1 MNKDEN
7 PMKPR
12 HLPKIALFLALAATF
27 LCNPAS
33 AKEYLIEAVL
43 FETVAGRDASA
54 AGLYYPRQSGGL
66 RLGSEQAIAENFV
79 QVEQGLT
86 LSENAASIAAS
97 GRYRLLRHLAWRQ
110 PGLDA
115 ENAKAIRINLGEPS
129 TVYIP
134 DDSSEYENFI
144 PASAQPEADK
154 TTEIRTTTV
163 NGSIKVRLGRF
174 LHIDCQLVFTD
185 TDTQQSFRL
194 SQSRKMRSG
203 ELHYIDNPR
212 FGVLT
217 RITPLPEA
225 ENTTN

>member
-1 MNKDEN
+1 MDYEN

-12 HLPKIALFLALAATF
+12 HLPKITLFLALAAT
-27 LCNPAS
+27 LLGGPAS

-43 FETVAGRDASA
+43 FETLAGRDASTG
-54 AGLYYPRQSGGL
+54 GLYYPRQSGGL
-66 RLGSEQAIAENFV
+66 RLGSEQAIAESFV
-79 QVEQGLT
+79 NVEQGLT

-110 PGLDA
+110 PGLDSDS
-115 ENAKAIRINLGEPS
+115 AKAVRINLGEPS

-134 DDSSEYENFI
+134 DDASNYDDFI
-144 PASAQPEADK
+144 PASVQPEADR
-154 TTEIRTTTV
+154 TTEVRTTTV

-194 SQSRKMRSG
+194 LQSRKMRSG

-225 ENTTN
+225 ESTSN